1 MAKANIPKCSV
12 FYRQSHVWSKY
23 EKNINEYIDQENIP
37 LKTIEMFSIQWKNK
51 QSDITFFKTANDL
64 LTF

>member
-1 MAKANIPKCSV
+1 MYEANMK
-12 FYRQSHVWSKY
+12 
-23 EKNINEYIDQENIP
+23 KNINEYIDQENIP

>member
-1 MAKANIPKCSV
+1 MAKAKIPKCSV
-12 FYRQSHVWSKY
+12 LYRQSHVWSEY